1 MVKRMEFLTT
11 IATRKSTRKYKPT
24 QISAKELNTILSA
37 GSVAPVGANAYGNYH
52 FTVVQ
57 NAELI
62 EKINI
67 ATSNARNN
75 IEGMEVKIANT
86 TYGAPTLVVVSA
98 KIEPKFH
105 GIELANVGCL
115 VENMLLAATDLGVGS
130 VFLMAPVLGFKADP
144 QLVKDLQLPEDF
156 EPMSVVALGYPVDSL
171 KEKELKMKITV
182 NSVL

>member
-1 MVKRMEFLTT
+1 MEFLTT

-24 QISAKELNTILSA
+24 QISAKELDTILLA
-37 GSVAPVGANAYGNYH
+37 GSVAPVGSHEYGNYH

-57 NAELI
+57 NGELI

-67 ATSNARNN
+67 ATSNALSNL
-75 IEGMEVKIANT
+75 EEMKIKIPNP

-98 KIEPKFH
+98 KIEPKFL
-105 GIELANVGCL
+105 GSELANVACL
-115 VENMLLAATDLGVGS
+115 IENMLLAATDLGIGS
-130 VFLMAPVLGFKADP
+130 VYLMAPVLGFKADP
-144 QLVKDLQLPEDF
+144 QLVNDLQLPEDF

-171 KEKELKMKITV
+171 KEKELKMRVTV